1 MKNRIA
7 FVITFLLLGFWLS
20 FGTVSAET
28 GKPFVP
34 ESINQANNPATVD
47 TGDMD
52 NFWRNLMEQ
61 YADFLPSSSS
71 PNFLEVMKGE
81 GFSLK
86 GISVGMIKF
95 LLYEILQ
102 NSKLLGS
109 ILILAVLAALLE
121 NLQNAFER
129 NSVSQI
135 AFAVIYMALILLAV
149 NSFITAIGYA
159 KQAIETMGDFMVGTI
174 PLLLTLM
181 ASTGAITSAG
191 LLHPVI
197 VFAVNAFAGIVTL
210 VVFPLIF
217 FSAVL
222 QIVSEFSSRYKLSQL
237 ANLLKTSSLAILGFF
252 FSVFVGVMAV
262 KGAMGGVADGVALRT
277 AKFVSSTFM
286 PVVGKMFSDS
296 IDTVVGASLVVKN
309 SVGVAGLLILTLIC
323 AFPALK
329 IISLSIIYNLSAALM
344 QPLGNS
350 QLISSISIIG
360 KTLSLVFASL
370 ATVAF
375 MFFLCISMIL
385 LAGNISLMVR

>member
-1 MKNRIA
+1 MKEKWIMTIA
-7 FVITFLLLGFWLS
+7 FLILSWLLS

-28 GKPFVP
+28 GKQIAP
-34 ESINQANNPATVD
+34 EPVGERSVD
-47 TGDMD
+47 TGEMD
-52 NFWRNLMEQ
+52 RFWKDLMNQ
-61 YADFLPSSSS
+61 YGDFLPAPSS
-71 PNFLEVMKGE
+71 PSILGVLQQE
-81 GFSLK
+81 GFTLE
-86 GISVGMIKF
+86 GIGLGMIKF
-95 LLYEILQ
+95 LFYEITQ

-109 ILILAVLAALLE
+109 ILILAVLSALLE

-129 NSVSQI
+129 NTVSQV
-135 AFAVIYMALILLAV
+135 AFAVIYMALIILAV
-149 NSFITAIGYA
+149 NSFMTAIGYA
-159 KQAIETMGDFMVGTI
+159 KQAITAMSDFMVGTI

-181 ASTGAITSAG
+181 ASTGAVTSAG

-197 VFAVNAFAGIVTL
+197 VFAVNAFAGVVIF

-217 FSAVL
+217 FSTVL
-222 QIVSEFSSRYKLSQL
+222 QIVSEFSSRYKLTQL
-237 ANLLKTSSLAILGFF
+237 ANLLKTSAVAILGFM
-252 FSVFVGVMAV
+252 FSVFIGVMAV

-296 IDTVVGASLVVKN
+296 IDTVVGASIIVKN
-309 SVGVAGLLILTLIC
+309 SVGIAGLLILTLIS

-329 IISLSIIYNLSAALM
+329 IISLSIIYNLSAALI

-350 QLISSISIIG
+350 PVISSLSTIG
-360 KTLSLVFASL
+360 KSLSIVFAAL

-375 MFFLCISMIL
+375 MFFLSITMIL